1 MRESSS
7 KIKGEDF
14 QLGGLYI
21 RFVQLP
27 NDSSAMCAN
36 LKYIFRVFSVFCR
49 STKNVFNWMGRPAQ
63 LHMTVQRNI
72 VPFREERK

>member
-36 LKYIFRVFSVFCR
+36 FKYIFRCSQYSADQQRMFLIGWVD
-49 STKNVFNWMGRPAQ
+49 

-72 VPFREERK
+72 VPFREEIK